1 MGMMLLGRM
10 GWLAK
15 IHLLLH
21 CTLFSLS
28 VINGV
33 LQGYALLL
41 RGNLLLLLHLE
52 LLMNL
57 LSELHIKFGW
67 VLGCYSWF
75 YGWNRVRLVSP
86 SWAASLTRHRW
97 DIMNGDI
104 LLLRK
109 GWFSREIR
117 GDGLIEWLF
126 TYRLFPLI
134 FSHKNRA
141 HCNCRPLHS
150 VLGRV

>member
-1 MGMMLLGRM
+1 VLTFFEVLQLLICEVHVDLCRFHLDILGDIGEDALLRGTLLQYLGDDTLAKGDILMGMMLLGRM

-28 VINGV
+28 IINGV

-57 LSELHIKFGW
+57 LSELHIKFG
-67 VLGCYSWF
+67 
-75 YGWNRVRLVSP
+75 
-86 SWAASLTRHRW
+86 
-97 DIMNGDI
+97 
-104 LLLRK
+104 
-109 GWFSREIR
+109 
-117 GDGLIEWLF
+117 
-126 TYRLFPLI
+126 
-134 FSHKNRA
+134 
-141 HCNCRPLHS
+141 
-150 VLGRV
+150 